1 MDKRE
6 PDLLGRVFPGP
17 HVFGQERGFCAIER
31 RLFPVKRVCADIKG
45 TMMRKES
52 MAAIRPPFSLSGMQ
66 VFVLFLLRVG
76 IGWHFLY
83 EGLIKV
89 FDREWSAAGYLR
101 ESRWLLADFFHW
113 IVAQPTVLKIVD
125 LCNAW
130 GLTLIGLALLLG
142 ILPRLAAVFGMLL
155 LVLYY
160 LANPALPGYTNGL
173 SSEGHYLLVNKN
185 IIELL
190 ALGIILFFPESA
202 RWGLLSRFRQHRT
215 AGNRVSPASADGSL
229 SLDPVFSPPGDR
241 RQLLKR
247 LAILPF
253 FGAFVYSFWQ
263 RHGWESY
270 EEGHLMEALHGGL
283 SGLSGATIKTA
294 RTVCLQDLKEPVPAG
309 QIGSVRISRLIC
321 GGNVI
326 SGEAHSRD
334 LIYVS
339 SMLRQYFTDEKIME
353 TLRLCEA
360 CGINTVVLRTA
371 PPEIRIL
378 KKYWKQ
384 GGKIQWLAVVYPKPE
399 DVTTSIQTA
408 LDNGAMGAFIQG
420 AFADRF
426 VQDDRLDIFEKAI
439 AQIKRGGVIA
449 GSAAHELAVPMALE
463 AAGIEVDF
471 YMKTLHRGDY
481 WSFQTETPPLNVID
495 NRRDNYWS
503 IDPEK
508 TIAFMKNVKK
518 PWIAF
523 KILAAGAIQPE
534 VGMRYAFENGADFAC
549 VGMFDFQVIDD
560 ANCAAKIL
568 AETQARPRPWFA

>member
-1 MDKRE
+1 
-6 PDLLGRVFPGP
+6 
-17 HVFGQERGFCAIER
+17 
-31 RLFPVKRVCADIKG
+31 
-45 TMMRKES
+45 MRKEP
-52 MAAIRPPFSLSGMQ
+52 MAAIGPSTSLSGMQ

-89 FDREWSAAGYLR
+89 FDREWTAAGYLL
-101 ESRWLLADFFHW
+101 EARWLFSSYFQW
-113 IVAQPTVLKIVD
+113 IVAHPTILKIVD
-125 LCNAW
+125 LLNMW

-142 ILPRLAAVFGMLL
+142 VLPRLAAVFGMLL
-155 LVLYY
+155 LALYY

-173 SSEGHYLLVNKN
+173 SNEGHYLLINKN

-190 ALGIILFFPESA
+190 ALGIIVFFPESA
-202 RWGLLSRFRQHRT
+202 RLGLLGRFRPSRV
-215 AGNRVSPASADGSL
+215 AGNNTSPALAGASP
-229 SLDPVFSPPGDR
+229 SLDPVLSPPGDR

-247 LAILPF
+247 LAVLPF

-270 EEGHLMEALHGGL
+270 EEGHLMEALHGGI

-294 RTVCLQDLKEPVPAG
+294 RNVRLADLKEAVPAG
-309 QIGSVRISRLIC
+309 QIGSARIGRLIC

-339 SMLRQYFTDEKIME
+339 SMLRQYFTDEKILE

-399 DVTTSIQTA
+399 DMTTSIQTA

-420 AFADRF
+420 AFADQF
-426 VQDDRLDIFEKAI
+426 VRDNRLDIFEKAI
-439 AQIKRGGVIA
+439 AQIKRGGAIA
-449 GSAAHELAVPMALE
+449 GTACHELAVPMTLE
-463 AAGIEVDF
+463 TAGVGVDF
-471 YMKTLHRGDY
+471 YMKTLHRSDY

-503 IDPEK
+503 IDPEQ
-508 TIAFMKNVKK
+508 TIAFMGNVKK

-523 KILAAGAIQPE
+523 KVLAAGAIQPE
-534 VGMRYAFENGADFAC
+534 VGMRYAFANGADFAC

-560 ANCAAKIL
+560 ANCATKIL
-568 AETQARPRPWFA
+568 AETQVRTRPWCA